1 MLRRRRHPQAQAP
14 GAAKGKQEAHEAAG
28 PGGGAAG
35 GLHGRA
41 ADRLGMRGLY
51 VHVPFCEKRCHYCDF
66 NTYLLREGGV
76 DQYLEALAQE
86 AALYAARDDVAGVEF
101 DTLYIGGG
109 TPTALGPAPLERP
122 FAALAPLGARPG
134 AEGAADGHPG
144 TDTGARPAV
153 WRARGV

>member
-1 MLRRRRHPQAQAP
+1 
-14 GAAKGKQEAHEAAG
+14 
-28 PGGGAAG
+28 
-35 GLHGRA
+35 
-41 ADRLGMRGLY
+41 MRGLY

-109 TPTALGPAPLERP
+109 GGGAPGPGRL
-122 FAALAPLGARPG
+122 
-134 AEGAADGHPG
+134 
-144 TDTGARPAV
+144 
-153 WRARGV
+153 ARGFLGR